1 MTPEID
7 REYSKILDKIAEKL
21 DLTDTQYEIAT
32 RSYQAVASWLDAP
45 DSPLMPYRPH
55 ISPQGSFRYG
65 TVIRP
70 LLEDEEYDVDLTCK
84 LHISES
90 QVTQQWLKKV
100 VGDRLKAK
108 ETYKR
113 MLAPEKRRCW
123 RLQYNDQ
130 FRFHL
135 DIVPS
140 IPDSAQYIQQLTT
153 LLAVPSSL
161 AIHAL
166 CITDNETWDTD
177 VDFPKSNPEGYALW
191 FLQCMR
197 VEFDRRRMLLA
208 EQMKMS
214 VDAVPEYQVKTPLQ
228 RVVQLLKRHRDL
240 RYGDNPNAPISIII
254 TTLAAKAYQNETD
267 IFVALRNVLSRMAS
281 FIELDEQGNKVV
293 KNPVN
298 PLENFADK
306 WAENPEK
313 EELFFEWLNRAK
325 RDFDQLA
332 QKRGLPE
339 LAVPLQQY
347 FGENIAKKALN
358 EVAEQTLKEREANR
372 LFMAAGTGILS
383 SQQTPKSV
391 PVTQHNPYGSDKG

>member
-1 MTPEID
+1 MTSEID

-32 RSYQAVASWLDAP
+32 RSYQAVTNWLDAP
-45 DSPLMPYRPH
+45 DSPLRPYRPH

-90 QVTQQWLKKV
+90 QITQQWLKKA
-100 VGDRLKAK
+100 VGDRLKQND
-108 ETYKR
+108 TYKR

-140 IPDSAQYIQQLTT
+140 IPDSVQYIQQLTT
-153 LLAVPSSL
+153 LLAVPHSL

-166 CITDNETWDTD
+166 CITDNETWHTD
-177 VDFPKSNPEGYALW
+177 IDFPKSNPEGYALW
-191 FLQCMR
+191 FLQTMK
-197 VEFDRRRMLLA
+197 VEFDRRRVLLA
-208 EQMKMS
+208 EQLKMS
-214 VDAVPEYQVKTPLQ
+214 VDAVPEYRVKTPLQ

-240 RYGDNPNAPISIII
+240 CYGDNLNAPISIII

-267 IFVALRNVLSRMAS
+267 IFVALRNVLIRMAS
-281 FIELDEQGNKVV
+281 FIKLDEQGNRVV

-306 WAENPEK
+306 WTENPEK
-313 EELFFEWLNRAK
+313 ERLFFEWLNRAR
-325 RDFDQLA
+325 RDFDLLA

-347 FGENIAKKALN
+347 FGEGVVNKALN
-358 EVAEQTLKEREANR
+358 EIAEQTLKEREANR
-372 LFMAAGTGILS
+372 LFMAAGTGFLS
-383 SQQTPKSV
+383 SQPTPKSV
-391 PVTQHNPYGSDKG
+391 PVTQHNPYGSHKD

>member
-45 DSPLMPYRPH
+45 DSSLKPYRPH

-70 LLEDEEYDVDLTCK
+70 LLDDEEYDVDLTCK
-84 LHISES
+84 LHVSEN
-90 QVTQQWLKKV
+90 QITQQWLKKV
-100 VGDRLKAK
+100 VGDRLK
-108 ETYKR
+108 EHDTYKR

-140 IPDSAQYIQQLTT
+140 IPDSPQYIQQLTT
-153 LLAVPSSL
+153 LLAVPRSL
-161 AIHAL
+161 AVHAL
-166 CITDNETWDTD
+166 CITDNETWHTGI
-177 VDFPKSNPEGYALW
+177 DFPKSNPEGYALW
-191 FLQCMR
+191 FLQTMK

-208 EQMKMS
+208 EQLRMS
-214 VDAVPEYQVKTPLQ
+214 VDDVPEYRVKTPLQ

-240 RYGDNPNAPISIII
+240 RYGDNPNSPISIII

-281 FIELDEQGNKVV
+281 FIETDSKGNKVV

-306 WAENPEK
+306 WTENPEK
-313 EELFFEWLNRAK
+313 ERLFFEWLNRA
-325 RDFDQLA
+325 RQDFDQLA

-339 LAVPLQQY
+339 LSVPLKAY
-347 FGENIAKKALN
+347 FGEGVVNKALN
-358 EVAEQTLKEREANR
+358 EIAEQILKDREANR

-383 SQQTPKSV
+383 SQTAPKSV
-391 PVTQHNPYGSDKG
+391 PVTQHNPYGSHKD